1 MFVELSEK
9 QIVSVLRAL
18 REHDSYLLAQ
28 QQRMLNLGEE
38 SKAGAIASRR
48 DELCAIGEQIDESLQ
63 SYNYK

>member
-38 SKAGAIASRR
+38 SKASALASRR